1 MSELDKHISIPKNID
16 SKDDLDYSFLR
27 KKGLDYIQQFSSK
40 LWTDYNS
47 HDPGVTI
54 LEMLCYAITDLGL
67 RINTPLEDILAP
79 ENNASPDIKNQFFT
93 ADQILTSNPVTELDY
108 RKLFIDIKGVKN
120 CWLKSYKKKVS
131 LDPDNDKL
139 TYKDIPNSKE
149 EFFLQGLYSI
159 IVDLDKV
166 DNITEADEYTRIKE
180 EITSLFHANRNLCE
194 DLVEISK
201 VETHPISVCASIDVY
216 PDADEE
222 LVHAKVLHTIN
233 NYFSPSIKF
242 YSLKQMYDKNY
253 TSDEI
258 FEGPMLKNGYIDD
271 KELKAARLKTEIRLS
286 DLIQLIMDID
296 GVNIIKDIS
305 IADCNNYI
313 DEKDIWIINVDEGK
327 KPVLCLD
334 SAYSYYKG
342 VLPVNINSNK
352 VETYLCEFEK
362 EEIKEQERA
371 SIGMDIEIPNG
382 TFLNVS
388 QTTTIQNDFPDIYGT
403 STIGLPSQ
411 AGTERKSKAKQLKA
425 YLLFFDQV
433 LATYF
438 AHLGKVKDLLSIDN
452 NLKQTYF
459 TQAVEDIKDF
469 KQLVSNYPSGNPE
482 DLTNLLLSEL
492 DDKIERKNKILDHL
506 MARFAEQF
514 SEYAFLM
521 KELYGDFAS
530 NMVLDT
536 KEKFI
541 KNYAHTSKQRG
552 SAFNYFNQQET
563 DLWNTDNIAGIQ
575 NRIASLC
582 GIKNHKR
589 RNLSKSFAEI
599 YDLIDSDNNKVY
611 RWRIHNQDNEIISSA
626 TQNYNTTRAAE
637 DEMYLAIVKI
647 IETPIKTIEEAFKE
661 YVSDETE
668 IGNFEIQLSPDN
680 KYSFDIINLDADK
693 NSVDRIIARQFTYYA
708 TQEELKDA
716 ILKVIEFM
724 RGVFTEEGMF
734 LVEHILLLPDF
745 NQPDAEPDE
754 FIPVCPDIKNTCEP
768 IDPYSYRVTVI
779 LPGWTYRFSN
789 LDFRNFL
796 EELIRKELPA
806 HILAR
811 ICWIGYR
818 KDSAPDPENQMLN
831 FEDYYKKFLI
841 SKTKLEQTEEDKET
855 LKELIK
861 IIGELNSIYPSGRLI
876 DCDDE
881 DDSTEGK
888 IILDRTNLGNI

>member
-16 SKDDLDYSFLR
+16 SNNDLDYSFLR

-54 LEMLCYAITDLGL
+54 LEMLCYALTDLGL
-67 RINTPLEDILAP
+67 RISTPLEDILAP
-79 ENNASPDIKNQFFT
+79 ENKDAPEIKKQFFT
-93 ADQILTSNPVTELDY
+93 ADRILTSNPVTELDY

-120 CWLKSYKKKVS
+120 CWLKPYKKKVS

-139 TYKDIPNSKE
+139 TYKNIPNSKK

-159 IVDLDKV
+159 IVDFDKV
-166 DNITEADEYTRIKE
+166 DITVEDDEYIRIKE
-180 EITSLFHANRNLCE
+180 DITNLFHANRNLCE

-258 FEGPMLKNGYIDD
+258 FEGPILKNGYIDN
-271 KELKAARLKTEIRLS
+271 KELKAARLNTEIRLS
-286 DLIQLIMDID
+286 DLIQLIMDIE

-342 VLPVNINSNK
+342 VLPVNINSSK
-352 VETYLCEFEK
+352 VENYLIEFEI

-371 SIGMDIEIPNG
+371 SIGMDIEIPVG
-382 TFLNVS
+382 TYLNIS
-388 QTTTIQNDFPDIYGT
+388 ETTTIQNDFPDTYGT
-403 STIGLPSQ
+403 SAIGLMPP

-425 YLLFFDQV
+425 YLLFFDQI

-438 AHLGKVKDLLSIDN
+438 AHLGKVKDLLSIETS
-452 NLKQTYF
+452 LKQSYF
-459 TQAVEDIKDF
+459 TQAVKDIKDF
-469 KQLVSNYPSGNPE
+469 KQLISDYPDDNSDE
-482 DLTNLLLSEL
+482 LTDLLLSEL

-521 KELYGDFAS
+521 KELYGDFAD
-530 NMVLDT
+530 NMVIDT

-541 KNYAHTSKQRG
+541 KNYAITGKQRG
-552 SAFNYFNQQET
+552 SAFNYFNRPET
-563 DLWNTDNIAGIQ
+563 KLWNTDNIAGIQ
-575 NRIASLC
+575 KRIAGLV
-582 GIKNHKR
+582 GIKNYKR
-589 RNLSKSFAEI
+589 RNLSNSFAEI
-599 YDLIDSDNNKVY
+599 YDLIDSDNIKVY
-611 RWRIHNQDNEIISSA
+611 RWRIFDEANEIILSA
-626 TQNYNTTRAAE
+626 TQNYKTTRVAE
-637 DEMYLAIVKI
+637 DEMYMTIVKI
-647 IETPIKTIEEAFKE
+647 IETSIKTIEEAFTA
-661 YVSDETE
+661 VIVDEQE
-668 IGNFEIQLSPDN
+668 IGNFEIQLSPNN
-680 KYSFDIINLDADK
+680 KYSIDIINLKADK
-693 NSVDRIIARQFTYYA
+693 NSVDRIIARQYTYYT

-716 ILKVIEFM
+716 ILKLIEFM
-724 RGVFTEEGMF
+724 RSVFTEEGMF
-734 LVEHILLLPDF
+734 LVEHILLLPNF
-745 NQPDAEPDE
+745 SQPDTEPDE

-768 IDPYSYRVTVI
+768 IDPYSYRVTVV

-818 KDSAPDPENQMLN
+818 KDFVPNNENQMLS
-831 FEDYYKKFLI
+831 FEDCYRKFLI
-841 SKTKLEQTEEDKET
+841 SKTKSEQTEEHGNT
-855 LKELIK
+855 LKDLIK

-881 DDSTEGK
+881 DDSIEGK
-888 IILDRTNLGNI
+888 IILGRTNLGNL